1 MSAISHFFHRLEV
14 GLFARPKLVLAA
26 ILMAT
31 LFFAAQLPGVKMY
44 SDFADL
50 LPQEHPYIELH
61 NDIKDNFGGAN
72 VIVVGVEVADG
83 TIFKNETAS
92 SSEKDEYMLLLYQN
106 KSITKSQYD
115 KYLSDKSS
123 DNVLGA
129 AITIGGILLLGYII
143 DKLANK
149 NN

>member
-1 MSAISHFFHRLEV
+1 MIDYRRLEYLNRKV
-14 GLFARPKLVLAA
+14 
-26 ILMAT
+26 
-31 LFFAAQLPGVKMY
+31 
-44 SDFADL
+44 
-50 LPQEHPYIELH
+50 
-61 NDIKDNFGGAN
+61 
-72 VIVVGVEVADG
+72 
-83 TIFKNETAS
+83 KNETAS

-143 DKLANK
+143 DKIANK